1 VYRLKANDMNLS
13 QKVDEELGLLKECLG
28 KDAVDHIAA
37 LTIVSGETAP
47 EIIEG
52 CRKKISGVVQLLKA
66 DLPDEYLDRVRY
78 IYEFYRGGNWAGTD
92 EVGPSF
98 PQSVDNFVNPEA
110 EAIGNCW
117 DRSAIFYVI
126 ANQLGVNMDLQV
138 TFEWEHAL
146 LATRGETVTYVD
158 LNHGIGADRFC
169 GQVGVSFRRF
179 LSIGYINRE
188 DNYSS
193 PEDKAQMC
201 RAAIAL
207 NPNEPEGYSELAAL
221 HMNFGGNL
229 DIAIKMAAL
238 AVNLSNN
245 APRFR
250 ANLALAYKAV
260 GLTARAKHILETII
274 EDDPDAKYLPDIRRK
289 IE

>member
-1 VYRLKANDMNLS
+1 MNLS

-28 KDAVDHIAA
+28 KDPVDHIAA

-52 CRKKISGVVQLLKA
+52 CRKKIHGVVQLLRT
-66 DLPDEYLDRVRY
+66 DLPDEYMDKVRH
-78 IYEFYRGGNWAGTD
+78 IYEFYREGNWAGTD
-92 EVGPSF
+92 EFVPF
-98 PQSVDNFVNPEA
+98 PQAVDNFVNPEA

-117 DRSAIFYVI
+117 ARSAIFYMI
-126 ANQLGVNMDLQV
+126 AHQLGVNMDLQV
-138 TFEWEHAL
+138 TFGWEHVL
-146 LATRGETVTYVD
+146 LATRGETITYVD
-158 LNHGIGADRFC
+158 LNLGIGVDPFLD
-169 GQVGVSFRRF
+169 QISVSFRKF
-179 LSIGYINRE
+179 LSIGYLNQQ

-201 RAAIAL
+201 RAIIAL
-207 NPNEPEGYSELAAL
+207 NPAEPEGYSELAAIHL
-221 HMNFGGNL
+221 MFGGDT
-229 DIAIKMAAL
+229 DIAIRMAAY

-245 APRFR
+245 VPFFR
-250 ANLALAYKAV
+250 ANLALAYKAA
-260 GLTARAKHILETII
+260 GQPDRAKQILETII